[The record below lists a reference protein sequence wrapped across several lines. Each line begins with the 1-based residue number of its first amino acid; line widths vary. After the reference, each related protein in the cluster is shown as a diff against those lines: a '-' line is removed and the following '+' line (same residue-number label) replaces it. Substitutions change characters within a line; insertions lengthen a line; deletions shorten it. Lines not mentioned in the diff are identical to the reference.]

1 MAEGENKGQRL
12 LGIYHRLSRGELISK
27 EVLAREYGV
36 TEKSIQRD
44 IDDIRSYLAGDR
56 DEGAA
61 DICYDRQAKGYR
73 LVEEESRCLT
83 RKEILAMAKILLES
97 RAFGKEELHDILDKL
112 LSECPP
118 EDRDVVEDIVRNEAF
133 CYVPLKHGR
142 KLLDP
147 LWDLSLYIREKEIIY
162 FTYRRQDGTVKHH
175 RVQPVALL
183 FSEFYFYLVAYKEEE
198 KDYPT
203 IFRVDRMSQ
212 VEGTGDH
219 FTVPYRDRFQD
230 GEFRKRV
237 QFMYPGALRRVT
249 FTYSGPSV
257 EAVMDRLPTARVLS
271 ERDGVYT
278 MTAEAYGRGIDMWLA
293 SQGEWVKV
301 IDSGDAGKEQEP
313 HEWSRKTH

>member
-97 RAFGKEELHDILDKL
+97 RAFAKEELHTILDKL
-112 LSECPP
+112 IEACPR
-118 EDRDVVEDIVRNEAF
+118 EGRKVVEDMIRNETF
-133 CYVPLKHGR
+133 CYVPPQHGK
-142 KLLDP
+142 KLLDV
-147 LWDLSLYIREKEIIY
+147 LWDISLFIKNREIIRFSY
-162 FTYRRQDGTVKHH
+162 KRQDGAEKEHTAK
-175 RVQPVALL
+175 PVALL

-198 KDYPT
+198 TEFPT
-203 IFRVDRMSQ
+203 IFRVDRIKDMES
-212 VEGTGDH
+212 TGNTFH
-219 FTVPYRDRFQD
+219 IPYADRFKD

-237 QFMYPGALRRVT
+237 QFMYTGPLRRVK

-257 EAVMDRLPTARVLS
+257 EAVLDRLPTAQIL
-271 ERDGVYT
+271 EEKEGVYT
-278 MTAEAYGRGIDMWLA
+278 ITAEAYGIGIDMWLG
-293 SQGEWVKV
+293 SQGDKVKV
-301 IDSGDAGKEQEP
+301 IQ
-313 HEWSRKTH
+313 

>member
-44 IDDIRSYLAGDR
+44 IDDIRSYLAGGR

-61 DICYDRQAKGYR
+61 DICYDRQAKGYC

-97 RAFGKEELHDILDKL
+97 RAFAKEELHTILDKL
-112 LSECPP
+112 IEACPR
-118 EDRDVVEDIVRNEAF
+118 EGRKVVEDMIRNETF
-133 CYVPLKHGR
+133 CYVPPRHGK
-142 KLLDP
+142 KLLDA
-147 LWDLSLYIREKEIIY
+147 LWDISLFIKNREIIRFSY
-162 FTYRRQDGTVKHH
+162 KRQDGEEKEHTAK
-175 RVQPVALL
+175 PVALL

-198 KDYPT
+198 TEFPT
-203 IFRVDRMSQ
+203 IFRVDRIRTM
-212 VEGTGDH
+212 EKTGNH
-219 FTVPYRDRFQD
+219 FQMPYQDRFKD

-237 QFMYPGALRRVT
+237 QFMYPGPLRRVK

-257 EAVMDRLPTARVLS
+257 EAVLDRLPTAQIL
-271 ERDGVYT
+271 EEKEGVYT
-278 MTAEAYGRGIDMWLA
+278 ITAEAYGIGIDMWLG
-293 SQGEWVKV
+293 SQGDKVKV
-301 IDSGDAGKEQEP
+301 IQ
-313 HEWSRKTH
+313 

>member
-1 MAEGENKGQRL
+1 MADGENKGQRL
-12 LGIYHRLSRGELISK
+12 LGIFDRLSRGETISK

-97 RAFGKEELHDILDKL
+97 RAFAKEELHTILDKL
-112 LSECPP
+112 IKACPR
-118 EDRDVVEDIVRNEAF
+118 EGRKVVEDMIRNETF
-133 CYVPLKHGR
+133 CYVPPRHGK
-142 KLLDP
+142 KLLDA
-147 LWDLSLYIREKEIIY
+147 LWDISLFIKNREIIRFSY
-162 FTYRRQDGTVKHH
+162 KRQDGAEKEHTAK
-175 RVQPVALL
+175 PVALL

-198 KDYPT
+198 MEFPT
-203 IFRVDRMSQ
+203 IFRVDRIKDMES
-212 VEGTGDH
+212 TGNTFH
-219 FTVPYRDRFQD
+219 IPYADRFKD

-237 QFMYPGALRRVT
+237 QFMYPGPLRRVK

-257 EAVMDRLPTARVLS
+257 EAVLDRLPTAQIL
-271 ERDGVYT
+271 EEKDGVYT
-278 MTAEAYGRGIDMWLA
+278 ITAEAYGIGIDMWLG
-293 SQGEWVKV
+293 SQGNKVKV
-301 IDSGDAGKEQEP
+301 IQ
-313 HEWSRKTH
+313 

>member
-1 MAEGENKGQRL
+1 MADGENKGQRL
-12 LGIYHRLSRGELISK
+12 LGIFDRLSRGETISK

-97 RAFGKEELHDILDKL
+97 RAFAKEELHTILDKL
-112 LSECPP
+112 IEACPR
-118 EDRDVVEDIVRNEAF
+118 EGRKVVEDMIRNETF
-133 CYVPLKHGR
+133 CYVPPRHGK
-142 KLLDP
+142 KLLDA
-147 LWDLSLYIREKEIIY
+147 LWDISLFIKNREIIRFSY
-162 FTYRRQDGTVKHH
+162 KRQDGTEKEHTAK
-175 RVQPVALL
+175 PVALL

-198 KDYPT
+198 MEFPT
-203 IFRVDRMSQ
+203 IFRVDRIKDMES
-212 VEGTGDH
+212 TGNTFH
-219 FTVPYRDRFQD
+219 IPYADRFKD

-237 QFMYPGALRRVT
+237 QFMYPGPLRRVK

-257 EAVMDRLPTARVLS
+257 EAVLDRLPTAQIL
-271 ERDGVYT
+271 EEKDGVYT
-278 MTAEAYGRGIDMWLA
+278 ITAEAYGIGIDMWLG
-293 SQGEWVKV
+293 SQGNKVKV
-301 IDSGDAGKEQEP
+301 IQ
-313 HEWSRKTH
+313 

>member
-44 IDDIRSYLAGDR
+44 IDDIRSYLAGER

-97 RAFGKEELHDILDKL
+97 RAFAKEELHTILYKL
-112 LSECPP
+112 IEACPR
-118 EDRDVVEDIVRNEAF
+118 EGRKVVEDMIRNETF
-133 CYVPLKHGR
+133 CYVLPRHGK
-142 KLLDP
+142 KLLDA
-147 LWDLSLYIREKEIIY
+147 LWDISLFIKNREIIRFSY
-162 FTYRRQDGTVKHH
+162 KRQDGAEKEHTAK
-175 RVQPVALL
+175 PVALL

-198 KDYPT
+198 MEFPT
-203 IFRVDRMSQ
+203 IFRVDRI
-212 VEGTGDH
+212 GTMEKTGNH
-219 FTVPYRDRFQD
+219 FQVPYQDRFKD

-237 QFMYPGALRRVT
+237 QFMYPGVLRRVT

-257 EAVMDRLPTARVLS
+257 EAVLDRLPTARILS
-271 ERDGVYT
+271 HKDGIYT
-278 MTAEAYGRGIDMWLA
+278 LTAEAYGKGLDMWLG
-293 SQGEWVKV
+293 SQGKWVKV
-301 IDSGDAGKEQEP
+301 LQSEEITS
-313 HEWSRKTH
+313 

>member
-44 IDDIRSYLAGDR
+44 IDDIRSYLAGGR
-56 DEGAA
+56 DERAA

-97 RAFGKEELHDILDKL
+97 RAFAKEELHTILDKL
-112 LSECPP
+112 IEACPR
-118 EDRDVVEDIVRNEAF
+118 EGRKVVEDMIRNETF
-133 CYVPLKHGR
+133 CYVPPRHGK
-142 KLLDP
+142 KLLDA
-147 LWDLSLYIREKEIIY
+147 LWDISLFIKNREIIRFSY
-162 FTYRRQDGTVKHH
+162 KRQDGAEKEHTAK
-175 RVQPVALL
+175 PVALL

-198 KDYPT
+198 TEFPT
-203 IFRVDRMSQ
+203 IFRVDRIRTM
-212 VEGTGDH
+212 EKTGNH
-219 FTVPYRDRFQD
+219 FQMPYQDRFKD

-237 QFMYPGALRRVT
+237 QFMYPGVLRRVI

-257 EAVMDRLPTARVLS
+257 EAVLDRLPTARILS
-271 ERDGVYT
+271 HKDGIYT
-278 MTAEAYGRGIDMWLA
+278 LTAEAYGKGLDMWLG
-293 SQGEWVKV
+293 SQEKWVKV
-301 IDSGDAGKEQEP
+301 LQSEEVT
-313 HEWSRKTH
+313 S

>member
-97 RAFGKEELHDILDKL
+97 RAFAKEELHTILDKL
-112 LSECPP
+112 IKACPR
-118 EDRDVVEDIVRNEAF
+118 EGRKVVEDMIRNETF
-133 CYVPLKHGR
+133 CYVPPRHGK
-142 KLLDP
+142 KLLDA
-147 LWDLSLYIREKEIIY
+147 LWDISLFIKNREIIRFSY
-162 FTYRRQDGTVKHH
+162 KRQDGAEKEHTAK
-175 RVQPVALL
+175 PVALL

-198 KDYPT
+198 TEFPT
-203 IFRVDRMSQ
+203 IFRVDRI
-212 VEGTGDH
+212 GTMESTGNTFH
-219 FTVPYRDRFQD
+219 IPYADRFKD

-237 QFMYPGALRRVT
+237 QFMYSGPLRRVK

-257 EAVMDRLPTARVLS
+257 EAVLDRLPTARIL
-271 ERDGVYT
+271 EEKDGVYT
-278 MTAEAYGRGIDMWLA
+278 ITAEAYGIGIDMWLG
-293 SQGEWVKV
+293 SQGNKVKV
-301 IDSGDAGKEQEP
+301 IQ
-313 HEWSRKTH
+313 

>member
-12 LGIYHRLSRGELISK
+12 LGIYHRLSQGELISK

-97 RAFGKEELHDILDKL
+97 RAFAKEELHTILDKL
-112 LSECPP
+112 IEACPR
-118 EDRDVVEDIVRNEAF
+118 EGRKVVEDMIRNETF
-133 CYVPLKHGR
+133 CYVPPRHGK
-142 KLLDP
+142 KLLDA
-147 LWDLSLYIREKEIIY
+147 LWDISLFIKNREIIRFSY
-162 FTYRRQDGTVKHH
+162 KRQDGAEKEHTAK
-175 RVQPVALL
+175 PVALL

-198 KDYPT
+198 TEFPT
-203 IFRVDRMSQ
+203 IFRMDRIKDMES
-212 VEGTGDH
+212 TGNTFH
-219 FTVPYRDRFQD
+219 IPYADRFKD

-237 QFMYPGALRRVT
+237 QFMYPGPLRRVK

-257 EAVMDRLPTARVLS
+257 EAVLDRLPTAQIL
-271 ERDGVYT
+271 EEKDGVYT
-278 MTAEAYGRGIDMWLA
+278 ITAEAYGIGIDMWLG
-293 SQGEWVKV
+293 SQGNKVKV
-301 IDSGDAGKEQEP
+301 IQ
-313 HEWSRKTH
+313 

>member
-56 DEGAA
+56 DKGAA

-97 RAFGKEELHDILDKL
+97 RAFAKEELHTILDKL
-112 LSECPP
+112 IEACPR
-118 EDRDVVEDIVRNEAF
+118 EGRKVVEDMIRNETF
-133 CYVPLKHGR
+133 CYVPPRHGK
-142 KLLDP
+142 KLLDA
-147 LWDLSLYIREKEIIY
+147 LWDISLFIKNREIIRFSY
-162 FTYRRQDGTVKHH
+162 KRQDGAEKENTAK
-175 RVQPVALL
+175 PVALL

-198 KDYPT
+198 TEFPT
-203 IFRVDRMSQ
+203 IFRVDRIRTM
-212 VEGTGDH
+212 EKTGNH
-219 FTVPYRDRFQD
+219 FQVPYQDRFKD

-237 QFMYPGALRRVT
+237 QFMYPGVLRQVT

-257 EAVMDRLPTARVLS
+257 EAVLDRLPTARILS
-271 ERDGVYT
+271 HKDGIYT
-278 MTAEAYGRGIDMWLA
+278 LTAEAYGKGLDMWLG
-293 SQGEWVKV
+293 SQEKWVKV
-301 IDSGDAGKEQEP
+301 LQSEEVT
-313 HEWSRKTH
+313 S

>member
-56 DEGAA
+56 DKGAA

-97 RAFGKEELHDILDKL
+97 RAFAKEELHTILDKL
-112 LSECPP
+112 IEACPR
-118 EDRDVVEDIVRNEAF
+118 EGRKVVEDMIRNETF
-133 CYVPLKHGR
+133 CYVPPRHGK
-142 KLLDP
+142 KLLDA
-147 LWDLSLYIREKEIIY
+147 LWDISLFIKNREIIRFSY
-162 FTYRRQDGTVKHH
+162 KRQDGAEKEHTAK
-175 RVQPVALL
+175 PVALL

-198 KDYPT
+198 TEFPT
-203 IFRVDRMSQ
+203 IFRVDRI
-212 VEGTGDH
+212 GTMEKTGNH
-219 FTVPYRDRFQD
+219 FQVPYQDRFKD

-237 QFMYPGALRRVT
+237 QFMYPGVLRRVT
-249 FTYSGPSV
+249 FTYNGPSV
-257 EAVMDRLPTARVLS
+257 EAVLDRLPTARILS
-271 ERDGVYT
+271 HKDGIYT
-278 MTAEAYGRGIDMWLA
+278 LTAEAYGKGLDMWLG
-293 SQGEWVKV
+293 SQEKWVKV
-301 IDSGDAGKEQEP
+301 LQSEEVT
-313 HEWSRKTH
+313 S

>member
-56 DEGAA
+56 DEEAA

-97 RAFGKEELHDILDKL
+97 RAFAKEELHTILGKL
-112 LSECPP
+112 IEACPR
-118 EDRDVVEDIVRNEAF
+118 EGRKVVEDMIRNETF
-133 CYVPLKHGR
+133 CYVPPRHGK
-142 KLLDP
+142 KLLDA
-147 LWDLSLYIREKEIIY
+147 LWDISLFIKNREIIRFSY
-162 FTYRRQDGTVKHH
+162 KRQDGAEKEHTAK
-175 RVQPVALL
+175 PVALL

-198 KDYPT
+198 TEFPT
-203 IFRVDRMSQ
+203 IFRVDRI
-212 VEGTGDH
+212 GTMEKTGNH
-219 FTVPYRDRFQD
+219 FQVPYQDRFKD

-237 QFMYPGALRRVT
+237 QFMYPGVLRRVT

-257 EAVMDRLPTARVLS
+257 EAVLDRLPTARILS
-271 ERDGVYT
+271 HKDGIYT
-278 MTAEAYGRGIDMWLA
+278 LTAEAYGKGLDMWLG
-293 SQGEWVKV
+293 SQEKWVKV
-301 IDSGDAGKEQEP
+301 LQSEEVT
-313 HEWSRKTH
+313 S

>member
-1 MAEGENKGQRL
+1 MADGENKGQRL
-12 LGIYHRLSRGELISK
+12 LGIFDRLSRGELISK

-97 RAFGKEELHDILDKL
+97 RAFAKEELHTILDKL
-112 LSECPP
+112 IEACPR
-118 EDRDVVEDIVRNEAF
+118 EGRKVVEDMIRNETF
-133 CYVPLKHGR
+133 CYVPPRHGK
-142 KLLDP
+142 KLLDA
-147 LWDLSLYIREKEIIY
+147 LWDISLFIKNREIIRFSYKRKDGAEKEH
-162 FTYRRQDGTVKHH
+162 TAK
-175 RVQPVALL
+175 PVALL

-198 KDYPT
+198 TEFPT
-203 IFRVDRMSQ
+203 IFRVDRI
-212 VEGTGDH
+212 GTMEKTENH
-219 FTVPYRDRFQD
+219 FQVPYQDRFKD

-237 QFMYPGALRRVT
+237 QFMYPGVLRRVT

-257 EAVMDRLPTARVLS
+257 EAVLDRLPTARILS
-271 ERDGVYT
+271 HKDGIYT
-278 MTAEAYGRGIDMWLA
+278 LTAEAYGKGLDMWLG
-293 SQGEWVKV
+293 SQEKWVKV
-301 IDSGDAGKEQEP
+301 LQSEEVT
-313 HEWSRKTH
+313 S

>member
-44 IDDIRSYLAGDR
+44 IDDIRSYLAGGR

-73 LVEEESRCLT
+73 LVEEESRRLT

-97 RAFGKEELHDILDKL
+97 RAFAKEELHTILGKL
-112 LSECPP
+112 IEACPR
-118 EDRDVVEDIVRNEAF
+118 EGRKVVEDMIRNETF
-133 CYVPLKHGR
+133 CYVPPRHGK
-142 KLLDP
+142 KLLDA
-147 LWDLSLYIREKEIIY
+147 LWDISLFIKNREIIRFSY
-162 FTYRRQDGTVKHH
+162 KRQDGAEKEHTAK
-175 RVQPVALL
+175 PVALL

-198 KDYPT
+198 TEFPT
-203 IFRVDRMSQ
+203 IFRVDRIRTM
-212 VEGTGDH
+212 EKTGNH
-219 FTVPYRDRFQD
+219 FQVPYQDRFKD

-237 QFMYPGALRRVT
+237 QFMYPGVLRRVT

-257 EAVMDRLPTARVLS
+257 EAVLDRLPTARILS
-271 ERDGVYT
+271 HKDGIYT
-278 MTAEAYGRGIDMWLA
+278 LTAEAYGKGLDMWLG
-293 SQGEWVKV
+293 SQEKWVKV
-301 IDSGDAGKEQEP
+301 LQSEEVT
-313 HEWSRKTH
+313 S

>member
-12 LGIYHRLSRGELISK
+12 LGIYHRLSQGELISK

-97 RAFGKEELHDILDKL
+97 RAFAKEELHTILDKL
-112 LSECPP
+112 IEACPR
-118 EDRDVVEDIVRNEAF
+118 EGRKVVEDMIRNETF
-133 CYVPLKHGR
+133 CYVPPRHGK
-142 KLLDP
+142 KLLDA
-147 LWDLSLYIREKEIIY
+147 LWDISLFIKNREIIRFSY
-162 FTYRRQDGTVKHH
+162 KRQDGAEKEHTAK
-175 RVQPVALL
+175 PVALL

-198 KDYPT
+198 TEFPT
-203 IFRVDRMSQ
+203 IFRVDRIKDMES
-212 VEGTGDH
+212 TGNTFH
-219 FTVPYRDRFQD
+219 IPYADRFKD

-237 QFMYPGALRRVT
+237 QFMYPGPLRRVK

-257 EAVMDRLPTARVLS
+257 EAVLDRLPTAQIL
-271 ERDGVYT
+271 EEKDGVYT
-278 MTAEAYGRGIDMWLA
+278 ITAEAYGIGIDMWLG
-293 SQGEWVKV
+293 SQGNKVKV
-301 IDSGDAGKEQEP
+301 IQ
-313 HEWSRKTH
+313 

>member
-1 MAEGENKGQRL
+1 MADGENKGQRL
-12 LGIYHRLSRGELISK
+12 LGIFDRLSRGETISK

-97 RAFGKEELHDILDKL
+97 RAFAKEELHTILDKL
-112 LSECPP
+112 IEACPR
-118 EDRDVVEDIVRNEAF
+118 EGRKVVEDMIRNETF
-133 CYVPLKHGR
+133 CYVPPRHGK
-142 KLLDP
+142 KLLDA
-147 LWDLSLYIREKEIIY
+147 LWDISLFIKNREIIRFSY
-162 FTYRRQDGTVKHH
+162 KRQDGAEKEHTAK
-175 RVQPVALL
+175 PVALL

-198 KDYPT
+198 TEFPT
-203 IFRVDRMSQ
+203 IFRVDRI
-212 VEGTGDH
+212 GTMEKTENH
-219 FTVPYRDRFQD
+219 FQVPYQDRFKD

-237 QFMYPGALRRVT
+237 QFMYPGVLRRVT

-257 EAVMDRLPTARVLS
+257 EAVLDRLPTARILS
-271 ERDGVYT
+271 HKDGIYT
-278 MTAEAYGRGIDMWLA
+278 LTAEAYGKGLDMWLG
-293 SQGEWVKV
+293 SQEKWVKV
-301 IDSGDAGKEQEP
+301 LQSEEVT
-313 HEWSRKTH
+313 S

>member
-56 DEGAA
+56 DEGAT

-97 RAFGKEELHDILDKL
+97 RAFAKEELHTILGKL
-112 LSECPP
+112 IEACPR
-118 EDRDVVEDIVRNEAF
+118 EGRKVVEDMIRNETF
-133 CYVPLKHGR
+133 CYVPPRHGK
-142 KLLDP
+142 KLLDA
-147 LWDLSLYIREKEIIY
+147 LWDISLFIKNREIIRFSY
-162 FTYRRQDGTVKHH
+162 KRQDGAEKEHTAK
-175 RVQPVALL
+175 PVALL
-183 FSEFYFYLVAYKEEE
+183 FSEFYFYLVAYKGEETE
-198 KDYPT
+198 FPT
-203 IFRVDRMSQ
+203 IFRVDRI
-212 VEGTGDH
+212 GTMEKTGNH
-219 FTVPYRDRFQD
+219 FQVPYQDRFKD

-237 QFMYPGALRRVT
+237 QFMYPGVLRRVT

-257 EAVMDRLPTARVLS
+257 EAVLDRLPTARILS
-271 ERDGVYT
+271 HKDGIYT
-278 MTAEAYGRGIDMWLA
+278 LTAEAYGKGLDMWLG
-293 SQGEWVKV
+293 SQEKWVKV
-301 IDSGDAGKEQEP
+301 LQSEEVT
-313 HEWSRKTH
+313 S

>member
-12 LGIYHRLSRGELISK
+12 LGIYHSLSRGELISK

-44 IDDIRSYLAGDR
+44 IDDIRSYLVGDR

-97 RAFGKEELHDILDKL
+97 RAFAKEELHTILDKL
-112 LSECPP
+112 IEACPR
-118 EDRDVVEDIVRNEAF
+118 EGRKVVEDMIRNETF
-133 CYVPLKHGR
+133 CYVPPRHGK
-142 KLLDP
+142 KLLDA
-147 LWDLSLYIREKEIIY
+147 LWDISLFIKNREIIRFSY
-162 FTYRRQDGTVKHH
+162 KRQDGAEKEHTAK
-175 RVQPVALL
+175 PVALL

-198 KDYPT
+198 MEFPT
-203 IFRVDRMSQ
+203 IFRVDRI
-212 VEGTGDH
+212 GTMEKTGNH
-219 FTVPYRDRFQD
+219 FQVPYQDRFKD

-237 QFMYPGALRRVT
+237 QFMYPGVLRRVT

-257 EAVMDRLPTARVLS
+257 EAVLDRLPTARILS
-271 ERDGVYT
+271 HKDDVYT
-278 MTAEAYGRGIDMWLA
+278 LTAEAYGKGLDMWLG
-293 SQGEWVKV
+293 SQGKWVKV
-301 IDSGDAGKEQEP
+301 LKSEEEKL
-313 HEWSRKTH
+313 